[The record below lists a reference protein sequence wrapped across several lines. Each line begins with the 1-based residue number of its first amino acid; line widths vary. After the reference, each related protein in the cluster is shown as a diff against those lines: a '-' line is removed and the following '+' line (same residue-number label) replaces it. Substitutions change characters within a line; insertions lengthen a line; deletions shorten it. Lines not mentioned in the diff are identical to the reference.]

1 MTSSRT
7 LDREVDSA
15 KETLSEAADVASERL
30 NVAARSVQDAA
41 VRYAEDGKQVAA
53 NQMSDIA
60 HAARAASDA
69 LADRDQPFVARMAA
83 DAADGIDTMAEA
95 VADRSVDE
103 IMDGAQNF
111 ARKNPVVFF
120 AAAVLAGV
128 VVGRFAKASSER
140 VHRAD
145 QDAGD
150 APVVA
155 PSGSKRAVEASR
167 TLSS

>member
-15 KETLSEAADVASERL
+15 KETLSQAADVASERL
-30 NVAARSVQDAA
+30 NKATQSVQDAA

-69 LADRDQPFVARMAA
+69 LAERDQPFVARIAA
-83 DAADGIDTMAEA
+83 DAAEGIDTIAEA
-95 VADRSVDE
+95 VADRSVNE
-103 IMDGAQNF
+103 IMDGAQDF
-111 ARKNPVVFF
+111 ARKNPAVFF

-128 VVGRFAKASSER
+128 VIGRFAKASSER
-140 VHRAD
+140 AHSDD
-145 QDAGD
+145 QGAPD

-155 PSGSKRAVEASR
+155 PSGSKRAVAASR
-167 TLSS
+167 TINS